1 LPLKWKQFK
10 HKLKIYLNIQSNFS
24 HKQNNYLLPFST
36 EPQTESLLIA
46 LKWKWFKVIWELLR
60 HNFSH
65 LKTQFQKSFV
75 LLLQN
80 IVVCSVNSGD
90 KISLLLWCV
99 LKPKLFMDN
108 MAFFICLRYKFAAVK
123 QQLNKKCLRRNYSY
137 ALKEKF
143 KQFSRKIASAKVGN
157 ENPFQTQIPFCFK
170 FFRLLSS
177 SRKKCFFTWWS
188 LLCWSKIS

>member
-1 LPLKWKQFK
+1 MFSDTFNSLRRTQVNIWIHKSLTTIGFAPSSQANQALPLKWKQFK

-36 EPQTESLLIA
+36 EPRTESLLIA
-46 LKWKWFKVIWELLR
+46 LKWKWFKVIWELLK

-80 IVVCSVNSGD
+80 IVVCAVNSGD

-99 LKPKLFMDN
+99 LKPKLSMDN
-108 MAFFICLRYKFAAVK
+108 LAF
-123 QQLNKKCLRRNYSY
+123 
-137 ALKEKF
+137 
-143 KQFSRKIASAKVGN
+143 KI
-157 ENPFQTQIPFCFK
+157 
-170 FFRLLSS
+170 
-177 SRKKCFFTWWS
+177 
-188 LLCWSKIS
+188 